1 MVGVCAPAS
10 AVDGARLAEGVRA
23 LEALGLRARV
33 LDGLL
38 ERELYNAGSA
48 ARRLEELYA
57 LFEDDEV
64 QGVFC
69 ARGGAG
75 VVQLLAALD
84 WERLLARPKVFLG
97 YSDVTPLH
105 AGLNAR
111 GLVTFHGPMVATD
124 FPDPGRVHR
133 ESFLAAVMRDAPR
146 HEAALET
153 LRPGEAEAPLLGGC
167 LSLLAA
173 VEGTPWAFRPGQET
187 LLLLEDVDEAPYR
200 VERLLWQMRAAGALE
215 RVVGIVFG
223 AMEGC
228 ESAPEVPWG
237 LRDVLRRALA
247 GLDLP
252 VAFGLPSGHV
262 ALGNVTLPLGVRARL
277 EAGPEGARLRVLE
290 DATS

>member
-1 MVGVCAPAS
+1 MGVCAPAS
-10 AVDGARLAEGVRA
+10 AVDGTRLAEGLQA

-38 ERELYNAGSA
+38 ERELYNAGRA

-64 QGVFC
+64 RGVFC

-84 WERLLARPKVFLG
+84 WQRLLARPKVFLG

-111 GLVTFHGPMVATD
+111 GLVTFHGPMVASD
-124 FPDPGRVHR
+124 FPDPGRVHL

-146 HEAALET
+146 HESALET
-153 LRPGEAEAPLLGGC
+153 LRPGVAEARLLGGC

-173 VEGTPWAFRPGQET
+173 VEGTPWAFRAGQET
-187 LLLLEDVDEAPYR
+187 LLFLEDVDEPPYR
-200 VERLLWQMRAAGALE
+200 VERLLWQLRAAGAFE

-228 ESAPEVPWG
+228 ESDPGVAWR
-237 LRDVLRRALA
+237 LRDVLDRALA

-262 ALGNVTLPLGVRARL
+262 SQGNVTLPLGVRARL